1 MERHPHGPDPAK
13 PRLKSTPPEPPANP
27 DRLRQRIDRGKGAD
41 KVDFPDPAA
50 APLGTDDEAA
60 GTPITQEQLQTAM
73 AHETRPGGGPAA
85 ARSGP
90 QTNTRSNA
98 RFVLLLVLAGALV
111 IAVTALLVA

>member
-1 MERHPHGPDPAK
+1 LNH
-13 PRLKSTPPEPPANP
+13 RLKSTPPEPPANP

-60 GTPITQEQLQTAM
+60 GTPITQEQLQMAM

-85 ARSGP
+85 VRSGP
-90 QTNTRSNA
+90 QANTRSNA